1 MEENYQQLIEFIS
14 ESSGVAISEIER
26 KIEAKRAKLA
36 GLISKEGAAQVIA
49 AELNVNFD
57 KQMIKLSQIVPGMR
71 KINLIG
77 KIIDL
82 FPIREYNKS
91 GRTGRVA
98 SFVLADETSNIR
110 VVLWDENHIELI
122 AKGQIT
128 NESIVEITNSSI
140 RNGEIH
146 LSSFSEIKLSSKPI
160 ENVVVEKPVFEKTIV
175 NFNPNDK
182 VSARA
187 FVVRMFEPRFFEIC
201 PECRRKV
208 NELGECQ
215 DHGKVV
221 PDKRA
226 LLNFIMDDGTSSIRS
241 VIFSDVLEKIMS
253 KEELENQEL
262 FSIKKNDFLGKEMM
276 ITGQVRK
283 NSMFGSNEFIVEE
296 MNEVDVNK
304 LIEKLE
310 KD

>member
-1 MEENYQQLIEFIS
+1 
-14 ESSGVAISEIER
+14 
-26 KIEAKRAKLA
+26 
-36 GLISKEGAAQVIA
+36 
-49 AELNVNFD
+49 
-57 KQMIKLSQIVPGMR
+57 
-71 KINLIG
+71 
-77 KIIDL
+77 
-82 FPIREYNKS
+82 
-91 GRTGRVA
+91 
-98 SFVLADETSNIR
+98 
-110 VVLWDENHIELI
+110 
-122 AKGQIT
+122 
-128 NESIVEITNSSI
+128 
-140 RNGEIH
+140 
-146 LSSFSEIKLSSKPI
+146 
-160 ENVVVEKPVFEKTIV
+160 
-175 NFNPNDK
+175 
-182 VSARA
+182 
-187 FVVRMFEPRFFEIC
+187 MFEPRFFEIC